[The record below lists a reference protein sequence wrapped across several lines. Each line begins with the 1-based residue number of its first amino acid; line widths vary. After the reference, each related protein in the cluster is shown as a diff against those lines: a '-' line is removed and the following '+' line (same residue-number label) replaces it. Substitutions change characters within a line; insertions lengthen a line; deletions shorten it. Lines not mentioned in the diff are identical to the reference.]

1 MRIRVSMLSRGCLW
15 ELGAWGKVQSYQ
27 LLAFFVTIVNV
38 INVFSDLEIW
48 NGKLSPCCPLL
59 TRYQGQCKQFW
70 QLLSQLNIELPYD
83 SPTPLLGLS
92 PKELKTGIPTNTCTS
107 LQQHYSR
114 RPKDRN
120 NPNVCQLMNGYTKY
134 GLAI

>member
-15 ELGAWGKVQSYQ
+15 ELGACGRVQSYQ
-27 LLAFFVTIVNV
+27 LLAFFVIFVNV
-38 INVFSDLEIW
+38 INVFSDLDIW

-120 NPNVCQLMNGYTKY
+120 NPNVRQLMNGYTKY